1 MSTSVIWQL
10 AAQYLAERVAL
21 GELSKATI
29 PTVKWTLRDFAGFV
43 ADVDPAELE
52 QRHVEGYLASINVA
66 RSTQRQRF
74 CQLRQFCRWLVRR
87 QHVAVDPMA
96 GLKAPR
102 QPRAVPRAYR
112 AEVVDRLVSAC
123 PDARARLIV
132 LLEVQEGLRACEV
145 ARAEVGDIDY
155 AEHTILVRGKGSR
168 ERILPLS
175 SQTWEALED
184 YLADRPLRSGPLIRS
199 KNEPWKGIS
208 PEHVAHLVQG
218 WLRAAGTR
226 GGGHRL
232 RHTMATTLLR
242 EKGADV
248 RDVQLALGH
257 ATLTSTSIY
266 LPFSDARR
274 LRTLMD
280 GRIYGPR
287 ARRCQDVKDASSPG

>member
-1 MSTSVIWQL
+1 MSNCTTGQL
-10 AAQYLAERVAL
+10 AATYLAERIAL
-21 GELSKATI
+21 GELSKATV
-29 PTVKWTLRDFAGFV
+29 PTVKWTLRHFAAFV
-43 ADVDPAELE
+43 GDLDPAELGRE
-52 QRHVEGYLASINVA
+52 HVEGYLASISVA

-87 QHVAVDPMA
+87 HHVAVDPMA
-96 GLKAPR
+96 ELKAPR

-112 AEVVDRLVSAC
+112 AETVDRLVCAC
-123 PDARARLIV
+123 PDVRARLIV

-145 ARAEVGDIDY
+145 ARAEVGDIDF
-155 AEHTILVRGKGSR
+155 AERTMLIRGKGRR

-175 SQTWEALED
+175 GQTWEALED
-184 YLADRPLRSGPLIRS
+184 YLAERPLKAGALIRS
-199 KNEPWKGIS
+199 KSEPWKGIS
-208 PEHVAHLVQG
+208 PEHVAHLVQA
-218 WLRAAGTR
+218 WLRIVGTR

-242 EKGADV
+242 EQGADV

-280 GRIYGPR
+280 GRRYGRPST
-287 ARRCQDVKDASSPG
+287 AV